1 MASCGVGRH
10 SGTQGAVGAGRALP
24 EVSSF
29 ERLGRRSGREG
40 ESTWGVARGLRM
52 SEVGLLSAGLR
63 YTSTRPHTAGR
74 RIGGCACLGLR
85 RYVFGVLM

>member
-1 MASCGVGRH
+1 MGRH

-29 ERLGRRSGREG
+29 VRLGRRSGREG

-63 YTSTRPHTAGR
+63 YEKASHTQQD
-74 RIGGCACLGLR
+74 GGSEVALAWACGGT
-85 RYVFGVLM
+85 FWGF